1 MGYPDAEA
9 PVRAD
14 IPAAH
19 ARAWAWIA
27 APGNWLTGAERVAI
41 AAETRH
47 ARDCRLCAARKRALS
62 PEAVVGEHDGPG
74 VLEPP
79 MVEIV
84 HRIVTDP
91 ARLTR
96 RWFEARLAEGVEV
109 TRYVETVGVTAVTV
123 SLDTFAR
130 SMGLPLR
137 CLPEPKPG
145 EPSGYRPASARMEEA
160 WVPLILHGE
169 ETGAEADIYSGVP
182 RAYILMALTLVPE
195 AKRAFFD
202 LVETQYLPSRW
213 MRDYEVEYRAISH
226 AQIEFLAARISALN
240 QCVY

>member
-1 MGYPDAEA
+1 MGYPDAQA
-9 PVRAD
+9 PIRAD
-14 IPAAH
+14 ILAAH

-27 APGNWLTGAERVAI
+27 APGSWLTGAERVAI
-41 AAETRH
+41 AAESRQ
-47 ARDCRLCAARKRALS
+47 ALDCRLCAARKQALS
-62 PEAVVGEHDGPG
+62 PEMVAGTHDGTG
-74 VLEPP
+74 ALEPP

-91 ARLTR
+91 ARLTH
-96 RWFEARLAEGVEV
+96 RWFEARQAEGVEV
-109 TRYVETVGVTAVTV
+109 TRYVEAVGVTAVTV

-130 SMGLPLR
+130 AMGLPPR
-137 CLPEPKPG
+137 RLPEPKPG

-160 WVPLILHGE
+160 WVPLIVPGE
-169 ETGAEADIYSGVP
+169 ESGAEADIYSGSHG
-182 RAYILMALTLVPE
+182 AYILMALTLVPE

-202 LVETQYLPSRW
+202 LVETQYLPGRW
-213 MRDYEVEYRAISH
+213 MRIFDTEHRAISH

>member
-1 MGYPDAEA
+1 MAYPDA
-9 PVRAD
+9 PVPIRAD
-14 IPAAH
+14 ILAAH

-27 APGNWLTGAERVAI
+27 APGNWMTGAERVAI

-47 ARDCRLCAARKRALS
+47 ALDCRLCAARKKALS
-62 PEAVVGEHDGPG
+62 PEAVTGEHDGPG

-79 MVEIV
+79 IVEIV

-137 CLPEPKPG
+137 RLPEPKPG
-145 EPSGYRPASARMEEA
+145 EPSGYLPASARMEEA

-169 ETGAEADIYSGVP
+169 ESGAEADIYSGVP

>member
-1 MGYPDAEA
+1 MGYPDA
-9 PVRAD
+9 PVPIRAD

-47 ARDCRLCAARKRALS
+47 ALDCRLCAARKEALS

-96 RWFEARLAEGVEV
+96 RWFEARQAEGVQD

-123 SLDTFAR
+123 SMDTFAR
-130 SMGLPLR
+130 SMGLPPR
-137 CLPEPKPG
+137 RLPEPQAG

-160 WVPLILHGE
+160 WVPLIVAGE
-169 ETGAEADIYSGVP
+169 ESGAEADIYKGSRG
-182 RAYILMALTLVPE
+182 AYILMALTLVPE
-195 AKRAFFD
+195 AKRTFFN
-202 LVETQYLPSRW
+202 LVETQYLPGRW
-213 MRDYEVEYRAISH
+213 MREFEVEHRAISH

>member
-1 MGYPDAEA
+1 MAYPDA
-9 PVRAD
+9 PVPIRAD
-14 IPAAH
+14 ILAAH

-27 APGNWLTGAERVAI
+27 APGNWMTGAERVAI

-47 ARDCRLCAARKRALS
+47 ALDCRLCAARKKALS
-62 PEAVVGEHDGPG
+62 PEAVTGEHDGPG

-137 CLPEPKPG
+137 RLPEPKPG
-145 EPSGYRPASARMEEA
+145 EPSGYLPASARMEEA

>member
-1 MGYPDAEA
+1 MGYPDA
-9 PVRAD
+9 PVPIRAD
-14 IPAAH
+14 ILAAH

-27 APGNWLTGAERVAI
+27 APGNWLSGAERVAI

-47 ARDCRLCAARKRALS
+47 ALDCQLCAARKEALS
-62 PEAVVGEHDGPG
+62 PEAVAGEHDGPG

-96 RWFEARLAEGVEV
+96 RWFQARQAEGIED
-109 TRYVETVGVTAVTV
+109 TRYVETVGVAAVTV

-130 SMGLPLR
+130 SMGVAPR
-137 CLPEPKPG
+137 RLPEPGPG

-160 WVPLILHGE
+160 WVPLIVHGE
-169 ETGAEADIYSGVP
+169 ESGAEADLYSGSKG
-182 RAYILMALTLVPE
+182 AYILMALSLVPQ

-202 LVETQYLPSRW
+202 LVETQYLPGRW
-213 MRDYEVEYRAISH
+213 MRIFDVEHRAISH

>member
-1 MGYPDAEA
+1 MDFPNASV
-9 PVRAD
+9 PIRAD

-27 APGNWLTGAERVAI
+27 APGNWLTGEERVAI
-41 AAETRH
+41 AAESRQ
-47 ARDCRLCAARKRALS
+47 ALNCRLCAARKEALS
-62 PEAVVGEHDGPG
+62 PEAVTGAHDGLG
-74 VLEPP
+74 VLEPAL
-79 MVEIV
+79 VEIV

-96 RWFEARLAEGVEV
+96 RWYEARRAEGVEE

-123 SLDTFAR
+123 SMDTFAR

-137 CLPEPKPG
+137 RLPEPQAG
-145 EPSGYRPASARMEEA
+145 EPSGYRPASARMEKA
-160 WVPLILHGE
+160 WVPLIVAGE
-169 ETGAEADIYSGVP
+169 ETGAEADIYSGT
-182 RAYILMALTLVPE
+182 RGAYILMALTLVPD
-195 AKRAFFD
+195 AKRVFFD

-213 MRDYEVEYRAISH
+213 MQEFDVEHRAISH

>member
-1 MGYPDAEA
+1 MGYPDA
-9 PVRAD
+9 PVPIRAD
-14 IPAAH
+14 ILAAH

-27 APGNWLTGAERVAI
+27 AAGNWLTGAERVAI

-47 ARDCRLCAARKRALS
+47 ALDCQLCAARKEALS
-62 PEAVVGEHDGPG
+62 PEAVAGEHDGPG

-96 RWFEARLAEGVEV
+96 RWFQARQAEGIED
-109 TRYVETVGVTAVTV
+109 TRYVETVGVAAVTV

-130 SMGLPLR
+130 SMGVAPR
-137 CLPEPKPG
+137 RLPEPGPG

-160 WVPLILHGE
+160 WVPLIVHGE
-169 ETGAEADIYSGVP
+169 ESGAEADLYTGSKG
-182 RAYILMALTLVPE
+182 AYILMALSLVPE

-202 LVETQYLPSRW
+202 LVETQYLPGRW
-213 MRDYEVEYRAISH
+213 MRIFDVEHRAISH

>member
-1 MGYPDAEA
+1 MGYPDA
-9 PVRAD
+9 PVPIRAD
-14 IPAAH
+14 ILAAH

-27 APGNWLTGAERVAI
+27 APGNWLTGAERIAVAD
-41 AAETRH
+41 ETRH
-47 ARDCRLCAARKRALS
+47 ALDCRLCAARKQALS
-62 PEAVVGEHDGPG
+62 PEAVAGEHDGPG

-96 RWFEARLAEGVEV
+96 RWFEARRAEGVEV

-137 CLPEPKPG
+137 RLPEPQAG
-145 EPSGYRPASARMEEA
+145 EPSGYLPASARMEEA
-160 WVPLILHGE
+160 WVPLIVPGE
-169 ETGAEADIYSGVP
+169 ESGAEADLYAGT
-182 RAYILMALTLVPE
+182 RGAYILMALTLVPE

-213 MRDYEVEYRAISH
+213 MQAFDVEHRAISH

>member
-1 MGYPDAEA
+1 MGYPDAPA
-9 PVRAD
+9 PIRAD
-14 IPAAH
+14 ILAAH

-47 ARDCRLCAARKRALS
+47 ALDCRLCAARKRALS
-62 PEAVVGEHDGPG
+62 PEAVTGEHDGPG

-96 RWFEARLAEGVEV
+96 RWFEARRAEGVEV

-130 SMGLPLR
+130 SMGLPPR
-137 CLPEPKPG
+137 RLPEPEPG

-160 WVPLILHGE
+160 WVPLIVPGE
-169 ETGAEADIYSGVP
+169 ESGAEADIYSGA
-182 RAYILMALTLVPE
+182 RGAYILMALTLVPE

-202 LVETQYLPSRW
+202 LVETQYLPGRW

>member
-1 MGYPDAEA
+1 MGYPDAAA
-9 PVRAD
+9 PIRAD
-14 IPAAH
+14 ILAAH

-47 ARDCRLCAARKRALS
+47 AIDCRLCAARKRALS
-62 PEAVVGEHDGPG
+62 PEAVAGEHDGPG

-109 TRYVETVGVTAVTV
+109 ARYVETVGVTAVTV

-137 CLPEPKPG
+137 RLPEPKPG
-145 EPSGYRPASARMEEA
+145 EPSGYLPASARMEEA

>member
-1 MGYPDAEA
+1 MGFPDAAA
-9 PVRAD
+9 PIRAD
-14 IPAAH
+14 ILAAH
-19 ARAWAWIA
+19 ARARAWIA

-47 ARDCRLCAARKRALS
+47 ALGCRLCAARRRALS
-62 PEAVVGEHDGPG
+62 PEAVTGRHDGPG
-74 VLEPP
+74 ALDPAL
-79 MVEIV
+79 VEIV

-96 RWFEARLAEGVEV
+96 RWFEARQAEGVDDA
-109 TRYVETVGVTAVTV
+109 RYVETVGVTAVTV

-130 SMGLPLR
+130 SMGLPPR
-137 CLPEPKPG
+137 RLPEPEQG
-145 EPSGYRPASARMEEA
+145 EPSGYRPVAARMEEA
-160 WVPLILHGE
+160 WVPLIVHGE
-169 ETGAEADIYSGVP
+169 ESGAEADLYSGS
-182 RAYILMALTLVPE
+182 RGAYILMALTLVPG

-202 LVETQYLPSRW
+202 LVETQYLPGRW
-213 MRDYEVEYRAISH
+213 MREFDVEHRAISH

>member
-1 MGYPDAEA
+1 MGYPDAAA
-9 PVRAD
+9 PIRAD
-14 IPAAH
+14 ILAAH

-27 APGNWLTGAERVAI
+27 APGNWLTGAERIAI

-47 ARDCRLCAARKRALS
+47 ALDCRLCSARKQALS
-62 PEAVVGEHDGPG
+62 PEAVAGEHDGPG

-96 RWFEARLAEGVEV
+96 RWFEARQAEGVEV

-130 SMGLPLR
+130 SMGLPPR
-137 CLPEPKPG
+137 RLPEPEPG

-160 WVPLILHGE
+160 WVPLIVPGE
-169 ETGAEADIYSGVP
+169 ESGAEADLYAGT
-182 RAYILMALTLVPE
+182 RGAYILMALTLVPE

-213 MRDYEVEYRAISH
+213 MQAFDVEHRAISH

>member
-1 MGYPDAEA
+1 MGYPDAAA
-9 PVRAD
+9 PIRAD
-14 IPAAH
+14 ILAAH

-27 APGNWLTGAERVAI
+27 APGNWMTGAERVAI

-47 ARDCRLCAARKRALS
+47 ALECRLCAARKRALS
-62 PEAVVGEHDGPG
+62 PEAVAGVHDGPG
-74 VLEPP
+74 TLDPAL
-79 MVEIV
+79 VEIV
-84 HRIVTDP
+84 HRIATDP

-96 RWFEARLAEGVEV
+96 RWFEARRAEGVEE
-109 TRYVETVGVTAVTV
+109 TRYVETVGVTAVAI

-130 SMGLPLR
+130 SMGLPPR
-137 CLPEPKPG
+137 RLPEAQAG

-160 WVPLILHGE
+160 WVPLIVPGE
-169 ETGAEADIYSGVP
+169 ESGAEADIYAGG
-182 RAYILMALTLVPE
+182 RGAYILMALTLVPE

-202 LVETQYLPSRW
+202 LVETQYLPARW
-213 MRDYEVEYRAISH
+213 MRVFDTEHRAIGH

>member
-1 MGYPDAEA
+1 MGYPDA
-9 PVRAD
+9 PVPIRAD
-14 IPAAH
+14 ILAAH

-27 APGNWLTGAERVAI
+27 APGNWLSGAERVAI

-47 ARDCRLCAARKRALS
+47 ALDCQLCAARKEALS
-62 PEAVVGEHDGPG
+62 PEAVAGEHDGPG

-96 RWFEARLAEGVEV
+96 RWFQARQAEGIED
-109 TRYVETVGVTAVTV
+109 TRYVETVGVAAVTV

-130 SMGLPLR
+130 SLGVAPR
-137 CLPEPKPG
+137 RLPEPGPG

-160 WVPLILHGE
+160 WVPLIVHGE
-169 ETGAEADIYSGVP
+169 ESGAEADLYSGSKG
-182 RAYILMALTLVPE
+182 AYILMALSLVPQ

-202 LVETQYLPSRW
+202 LVETQYLPGRW
-213 MRDYEVEYRAISH
+213 MRIFDVEHRAISH

>member
-1 MGYPDAEA
+1 MEYPDAPA
-9 PVRAD
+9 PIRAD
-14 IPAAH
+14 LLAAH

-47 ARDCRLCAARKRALS
+47 AADCRLCAARRQALS
-62 PEAVVGEHDGPG
+62 PEAVTGAHDGP
-74 VLEPP
+74 VTLDPAV
-79 MVEIV
+79 VEIV

-96 RWFEARLAEGVEV
+96 RWFEARLAEGVEE
-109 TRYVETVGVTAVTV
+109 TRYVETVGVTAATF

-130 SMGLPLR
+130 SMGLPPR
-137 CLPEPKPG
+137 RLPEPQPG

-160 WVPLILHGE
+160 WVPLIVHGE
-169 ETGAEADIYSGVP
+169 ESGAEADIYSGS
-182 RAYILMALTLVPE
+182 RGAYILMALTLVPE

-202 LVETQYLPSRW
+202 LVETQYLPGRW
-213 MRDYEVEYRAISH
+213 MRAFDVEHRAIGH

>member
-1 MGYPDAEA
+1 MGYPDAAA
-9 PVRAD
+9 PIRAD
-14 IPAAH
+14 ILAAH

-47 ARDCRLCAARKRALS
+47 AIDCRLCAARKRALS
-62 PEAVVGEHDGPG
+62 PEAVAGEHDGPG

-137 CLPEPKPG
+137 RLPEPKPG

-169 ETGAEADIYSGVP
+169 ETGTEADIYSGVP

-202 LVETQYLPSRW
+202 LVETQYLPGRW

>member
-1 MGYPDAEA
+1 MGYPDA
-9 PVRAD
+9 PVPIRAD
-14 IPAAH
+14 ILAAH

-47 ARDCRLCAARKRALS
+47 ALDCQLCAARKEALS
-62 PEAVVGEHDGPG
+62 PEAVAGEHDGPG
-74 VLEPP
+74 ILEPP

-96 RWFEARLAEGVEV
+96 RWFQARQAEGIED
-109 TRYVETVGVTAVTV
+109 TRYVETVGVAAVTV

-130 SMGLPLR
+130 SMGVAPR
-137 CLPEPKPG
+137 RLPEPGPG

-160 WVPLILHGE
+160 WVPLIVHGE
-169 ETGAEADIYSGVP
+169 ESGAEADLYSGSKG
-182 RAYILMALTLVPE
+182 AYILMALSLVPQ

-202 LVETQYLPSRW
+202 LVETQYLPGRW
-213 MRDYEVEYRAISH
+213 MRIFDVEHRAISH